1 MSMLDATMA
10 MCQMCMDEC
19 MAHADENEACK
30 MCAQSRGAC
39 TDACKAL
46 KDGMRK
52 MA

>member
-19 MAHADENEACK
+19 MAEADDNEVSK
-30 MCAQSRGAC
+30 MCAQSCKAC
-39 TDACKAL
+39 MDACMAL
-46 KDGMRK
+46 KDNMMK